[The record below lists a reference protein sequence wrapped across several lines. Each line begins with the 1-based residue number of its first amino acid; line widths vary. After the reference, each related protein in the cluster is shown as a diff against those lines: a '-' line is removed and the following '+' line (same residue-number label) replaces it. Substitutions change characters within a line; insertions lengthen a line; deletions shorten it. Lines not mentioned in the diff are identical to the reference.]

1 MLKNKIQLSRVGDLI
16 GFIKQFMNQAASH
29 PATGKVLP
37 GVLTLEGF
45 YRKRGGAREL
55 VTKER
60 IIFRPG
66 CLVWGKENCKCFN
79 HANCLFFLVGEEMER
94 VLVTDYLIDV

>member
-37 GVLTLEGF
+37 GVLTLDGF

-55 VTKER
+55 VTKEKKGL
-60 IIFRPG
+60 FLDQDVLFG
-66 CLVWGKENCKCFN
+66 GKRT
-79 HANCLFFLVGEEMER
+79 ASA
-94 VLVTDYLIDV
+94 LIMQIASSF